1 MNNKISLHKTRL
13 YGLML
18 MALLTST
25 ASYAELA
32 PLSNE
37 DLSAVEGQSTG
48 VLLGLEMR
56 LNQQNAGV
64 DTAGALT
71 CTGANLIYC
80 RLGVQFNNVSD
91 WLLFKGINGYIH
103 IPQILLYGANLADTT
118 KNYGTAINQSA
129 IAVNIVFPNATNG
142 TAIKVRNFGFT
153 VGLALINK
161 TFAATTS
168 ADNQAAYFQSYAA
181 NSYQNTNSALST
193 YSASAFDL
201 TGGPG
206 GTARETGIIGVNMN
220 GNLNMGGTLYVFAK

>member
-1 MNNKISLHKTRL
+1 
-13 YGLML
+13 ML
-18 MALLTST
+18 MALLASTTSV
-25 ASYAELA
+25 YAELA

-48 VLLGLEMR
+48 VLLGLELR
-56 LNQQNAGV
+56 LNQQSAGV

-118 KNYGTAINQSA
+118 KNYGTAVNQSA
-129 IAVNIVFPNATNG
+129 IAVNIVFPTATNG
-142 TAIKVRNFGFT
+142 TAIKVRNFGYT
-153 VGLALINK
+153 LGLALINK
-161 TFAATTS
+161 TFATTTS

-181 NSYQNTNSALST
+181 NSYQSSNSALTT
-193 YSASAFDL
+193 YSTSQFDL

-220 GNLNMGGTLYVFAK
+220 GNLNMGGTMYVFAK